1 MIEIDGSFGEGGGQI
16 VRTAVALSALT
27 KKPVKIFNIR
37 AKRKNPGLSYQHM
50 TSVESVRRL
59 CDAEIKG
66 LGKGSSAVEFYPKEI
81 RGGKF
86 SFDVGTAGSMTLVLQ
101 CCLLPSLFADE
112 KTAITIKGGT
122 DVKWSPPVDYFQN
135 VFLKIISK
143 MGANIELKII
153 KRGFY
158 PKGGGDI
165 EVNIEPVKELKKLD
179 LSQKKETKNING
191 IAFISNLPEH
201 ILKRMKDSALK
212 KLLDYNVKI
221 EDDIIHSFS
230 PGAGITFWTDTLLG
244 ASSLGE
250 KGVSAE
256 KVGENA
262 ANNLLEEIKSGATL
276 DVYAADQILPYLALA
291 KDKSVFLT
299 RNLSMHAETNM
310 WLIKKF
316 VDVEFDVKEENG
328 LKRVEARSRGLVV
341 RD

>member
-50 TSVESVRRL
+50 TAVESVRRL

-66 LGKGSSAVEFYPKEI
+66 LGKGSSTVEFYPKKI
-81 RGGKF
+81 KGGAF
-86 SFDVGTAGSMTLVLQ
+86 DFDVGTAGSMTLVLQ

-143 MGANIELKII
+143 MGANTELKII

-165 EVNIEPVKELKKLD
+165 EVNLEPVKELKGLD
-179 LSQKKETKNING
+179 LSQTAETKKISG
-191 IAFISNLPEH
+191 TAFISALPEH
-201 ILKRMKDSALK
+201 ILKRMKDAALK
-212 KLLDYNVKI
+212 KLLGYDVKI
-221 EDDIIHSFS
+221 KNEITNSLS
-230 PGAGITFWTDTLLG
+230 PGVGITIWTDTLLG
-244 ASSLGE
+244 SSCLGE

-276 DVYAADQILPYLALA
+276 DVYVADQVLPYLALA
-291 KDKSVFLT
+291 KDKSTFLT
-299 RNLSMHAETNM
+299 RKISMHAETNM

-316 VDVEFDVKEENG
+316 IDVRFDVKEQNG
-328 LKRVEARSRGLVV
+328 LKRVEVMP
-341 RD
+341 

>member
-16 VRTAVALSALT
+16 VRTAVTLSAIT
-27 KKPVKIFNIR
+27 KKPVKVFNIR
-37 AKRKNPGLSYQHM
+37 AKRKNPGLSYQHL
-50 TSVESVRRL
+50 TAINSVAEI

-66 LGKGSSAVEFYPKEI
+66 AEKGSSVVEFYPKKI
-81 RGGKF
+81 KGGKF
-86 SFDVGTAGSMTLVLQ
+86 SFDVGTAGSVTLVLQ
-101 CCLLPSLFADE
+101 CCLLPSLFSNE
-112 KTAITIKGGT
+112 KTKIKIRGGT

-143 MGANIELKII
+143 MGANIELKIM

-221 EDDIIHSFS
+221 KDEITHSFS
-230 PGAGITFWTDTLLG
+230 PGAGVTLWTDTLLG

-262 ANNLLEEIKSGATL
+262 ANNLLGEIKSGATL
-276 DVYAADQILPYLALA
+276 DVYASDQILPYLALA
-291 KDKSVFLT
+291 KDKSTFLT
-299 RNLSMHAETNM
+299 RKLSMHAETNM

-316 VDVEFDVKEENG
+316 VDVEFDVKEQNG
-328 LKRVEARSRGLVV
+328 LKRVEVMP
-341 RD
+341 

>member
-27 KKPVKIFNIR
+27 RKSVRIINIR
-37 AKRKNPGLSYQHM
+37 AKRKNPGLSYQHL
-50 TSVESVRRL
+50 TAIKAVAEI

-66 LGKGSSAVEFYPKEI
+66 VEKGSSVIEFYPKKI
-81 RGGKF
+81 RGGNF
-86 SFDVGTAGSMTLVLQ
+86 SFDVGTAGSVTLVLQ
-101 CCLLPSLFADE
+101 CCLLPCLFSNE
-112 KTAITIKGGT
+112 KTKITIKGGT
-122 DVKWSPPVDYFQN
+122 DVKWSPPVDYFSH
-135 VFLKIISK
+135 VFLKTISK

-191 IAFISNLPEH
+191 TAFISDLPEH
-201 ILKRMKDSALK
+201 ILKRMKDAALK
-212 KLLDYNVKI
+212 KLIEYDVKI
-221 EDDIIHSFS
+221 KDEITTSFS
-230 PGAGITFWTDTLLG
+230 PGAGITLWTDTMLG
-244 ASSLGE
+244 SSCLGE

-291 KDKSVFLT
+291 KNKSTFLT

-316 VDVEFDVKEENG
+316 VDVKFDVKDEKG
-328 LKRVEARSRGLVV
+328 LKRVELIV
-341 RD
+341 